1 MKFYPQDINEYFTTD
16 HQVDRLIQVAESRHT
31 LQFEQLKRLIT
42 FSCTNTIG
50 NHLTA
55 AVLVTGPS
63 SSGKTTFSK
72 RLCNLMAE
80 EGFHCTVISIDD
92 YYLSKDEIRRK
103 QPGVEKPDYEV
114 LEAFDVAYFQKQ
126 MTAFLEGEAIHLP
139 HYDFKLGHRV
149 DSGKILTPTEK
160 DLLIIEGIHAMNP
173 KLTEGLAFAR
183 TVGVY
188 ICPFDSYT
196 IPGQGEIT
204 SREIRLMR
212 RSIRDFKHRNSS
224 VMQTLE
230 MWPSVRAGE
239 ERYIK
244 PMKQYADFFFNSSFE
259 YEICILK
266 ARMLEAIRDLTEEEL
281 TQLKQYLPLHLLNA
295 FHSCMEANIPE
306 TSIFNEFYR

>member
-1 MKFYPQDINEYFTTD
+1 MKFYPQDINEYFAN

-42 FSCTNTIG
+42 FSCTKTLG

-72 RLCNLMAE
+72 RLCSVMEE

-92 YYLSKDEIRRK
+92 YYLSREEVRK
-103 QPGVEKPDYEV
+103 RQPGVEKPDYVV
-114 LEAFDVAYFQKQ
+114 LEAFDVAYFQEQ
-126 MTAFLEGEAIHLP
+126 MTDFLQGKAIPLP
-139 HYDFKLGHRV
+139 RYDFKLGQRV
-149 DSGKILTPTEK
+149 DSGILLTPTEK

-196 IPGQGEIT
+196 VPEQGEIT

-244 PMKQYADFFFNSSFE
+244 PMKRYADFFFNSSFE

-266 ARMLEAIRDLTEEEL
+266 ARITEAIQGLNEEEL
-281 TQLKQYLPLHLLNA
+281 NQLKQYLPLHLLDA

-306 TSIFNEFYR
+306 TSIFNEFYK

>member
-1 MKFYPQDINEYFTTD
+1 MKYYPHDINEYFANG
-16 HQVDRLIQVAESRHT
+16 QEDRLIQVAESRHT
-31 LQFEQLKRLIT
+31 LQFEQLRRLIN
-42 FSCTNTIG
+42 FSCTRTLG

-63 SSGKTTFSK
+63 SSGKTTFSN
-72 RLCNLMAE
+72 RLCNLME
-80 EGFHCTVISIDD
+80 EDGFQCTVISIDD
-92 YYLSKDEIRRK
+92 YYLSREEIKRR
-103 QPGVEKPDYEV
+103 QPDAVNPDYEC
-114 LEAFDVAYFQKQ
+114 LEAFDVAYFQEQ
-126 MTAFLEGEAIHLP
+126 MTAFLSGETIHLP
-139 HYDFKLGHRV
+139 RYDFKIGDRV
-149 DSGKILTPTEK
+149 DSGIVLTPTEK

-183 TVGVY
+183 TIGVY
-188 ICPFDSYT
+188 ICPFDSYS
-196 IPGQGEIT
+196 IPGGGEIT

-212 RSIRDFKHRNSS
+212 RSLRDHVHRNSS
-224 VMQTLE
+224 IMDTLA

-266 ARMLEAIRDLTEEEL
+266 TRIEEAIQSLTEEEREKL
-281 TQLKQYLPLHLLNA
+281 EQYLPLELLKV
-295 FHSCMEANIPE
+295 FHSCREANIPE

>member
-1 MKFYPQDINEYFTTD
+1 MKFYPNDINEYFLNG
-16 HQVDRLIQVAESRHT
+16 QEDRLIQVAESRHT
-31 LQFEQLKRLIT
+31 LQFEQLRRLIT
-42 FSCTNTIG
+42 FSCNRTIG

-72 RLCNLMAE
+72 RLCGLME
-80 EGFHCTVISIDD
+80 QDGFHCTVISIDD
-92 YYLSKDEIRRK
+92 YYLSRDEIKKR
-103 QPGVEKPDYEV
+103 QPNAVKPDYEI
-114 LEAFDVAYFQKQ
+114 LEAFDVPYFQEQ
-126 MTAFLEGEAIHLP
+126 MTSFLEGNSISLP
-139 HYDFKLGHRV
+139 RYDFKLGHRV
-149 DSGKILTPTEK
+149 DSGRLLSPTEK

-173 KLTEGLAFAR
+173 KLTEGLKFAR
-183 TVGVY
+183 TIGVY
-188 ICPFDSYT
+188 ICPFDSYV

-212 RSIRDFKHRNSS
+212 RSLRDYVHRNSGI
-224 VMQTLE
+224 MQTLD

-266 ARMLEAIRDLTEEEL
+266 TRIEKAIKELTEEERQVL
-281 TQLKQYLPLHLLNA
+281 SGFLPLELFNF
-295 FHSCMEANIPE
+295 FHSCEELNIPDD
-306 TSIFNEFYR
+306 SIFNEFYR

>member
-1 MKFYPQDINEYFTTD
+1 MKFYPSDINEYFANG
-16 HQVDRLIQVAESRHT
+16 QIDRLVQVAESRHT
-31 LQFEQLKRLIT
+31 LQFEQLRRLIH
-42 FSCTNTIG
+42 FSCNRTIG

-72 RLCNLMAE
+72 RLRRLME
-80 EGFHCTVISIDD
+80 EDGFHSTVISIDD
-92 YYLSKDEIRRK
+92 YYLSREEIRLR
-103 QPGVEKPDYEV
+103 QPKTIKPDYEV
-114 LEAFDVAYFQKQ
+114 LDAFDVPFFQAQ
-126 MTAFLEGEAIHLP
+126 MTAFLQGERIRLP
-139 HYDFKLGHRV
+139 HYDFKLGKRT
-149 DSGKILTPTEK
+149 DSGIVLKPTEK

-173 KLTEGLAFAR
+173 KLTESLEFAR

-188 ICPFDSYT
+188 ICPFDSYV

-204 SREIRLMR
+204 SKEIRLMR
-212 RSIRDFKHRNSS
+212 RSLRDHVHRNSGI
-224 VMQTLE
+224 MQTLD

-266 ARMLEAIRDLTEEEL
+266 ARIEKAIGELSADQRMTLER
-281 TQLKQYLPLHLLNA
+281 YLPLNLLDA
-295 FHSCMEANIPE
+295 FHSCEEIPLPE
-306 TSIFNEFYR
+306 ESIFNEFYR

>member
-1 MKFYPQDINEYFTTD
+1 MKFYPQDINEYFANN
-16 HQVDRLIQVAESRHT
+16 QVDRLIQVAESRHT

-42 FSCTNTIG
+42 FSCTKTIG

-72 RLCNLMAE
+72 RLSSLMTE

-92 YYLSKDEIRRK
+92 YYLSREEIRLR
-103 QPGVEKPDYEV
+103 QPNVEKPDYEV
-114 LEAFDVAYFQKQ
+114 LEAFDVSFFQQQ
-126 MTAFLEGEAIHLP
+126 MTDFLQGETIHLP
-139 HYDFKLGHRV
+139 HYDFKLGYRV
-149 DSGKILTPTEK
+149 DSGRILAPTEK

-196 IPGQGEIT
+196 IPQQGEIT
-204 SREIRLMR
+204 SKEIRLMR

-266 ARMLEAIRDLTEEEL
+266 ARMLEAIKDLSESD
-281 TQLKQYLPLHLLNA
+281 LKKLEGFLPLHLLDA
-295 FHSCMEANIPE
+295 FHSCKEINIPE
-306 TSIFNEFYR
+306 TSIFNEFYN